1 MKLYMKIPLVLLSF
15 IFLNPSFASNRLDLC
30 DLETRYPTY
39 FKGFAKTDMDLI
51 DFYRSGE
58 KILEPNMALV
68 PHFEK
73 LKEELDGIDN
83 PALADLKKELTQFI
97 GDEKKHTLLHYI
109 FSVAQAAIFT
119 SEKSEVEDQ
128 FFRLAGFSMP
138 YSLINIAKPEGD
150 LWQALLSWKRDHDSR
165 GDFTHRTHHTFSDR
179 VDQISDSLR
188 KGPFNSVPYF
198 LLCTEPK
205 EDFFGF
211 FYLAWTYSQGIHPV
225 PVTLKS
231 GDERLHGIPMTPWGK
246 FCHDLAHSEIDTG
259 DHSVEQFVN
268 NILDFYL
275 TKLKDHFK
283 DLSTEEKKQYAIKNM
298 IPYVTEFSLSVYNAY
313 RESTLAI
320 LERSLKVMK
329 VGEEEKLPELFKAF
343 AAGAFL
349 QSHETPVDLSA
360 RFATSSLQEVLRSS
374 VQPVLSL
381 LDETL
386 KKDEG
391 KDEEIEEK
399 KSTSVVKADLLSTSF
414 MTGETPLTDEEIFD
428 IIKKRPLR
436 EYNLDWY
443 RSEASAPINE
453 EEISEYSVKRNQF
466 YIEVTIHM
474 MDGQDY
480 VYRAETNYSRRL
492 NLDHDR
498 QFLLPARS
506 ILEDRYE
513 YHIPKVPSEGKFEGD
528 PEGFEFAV
536 GESRTALDL
545 GRRHLLDFF
554 LKTAIDLSEDESE
567 SEITISDRY
576 AIRYSK
582 ALNKLQKAMPPFIEN
597 IQSFLSEAMP
607 KSFSELK

>member
-1 MKLYMKIPLVLLSF
+1 MSFFKKVLIVSLTLASAF
-15 IFLNPSFASNRLDLC
+15 ISGSLFASHRQDLC
-30 DLETRYPTY
+30 ELEKRYPTY
-39 FKGFAKTDMDLI
+39 FRGFSKTDMDLI

-58 KILEPNMALV
+58 KILEPNTALV
-68 PHFEK
+68 SKFEK
-73 LKEELDGIDN
+73 LKEQLDGIDN
-83 PALADLKKELTQFI
+83 PALTDLKKELAQFI

-119 SEKSEVEDQ
+119 SDKSDIENQ

-150 LWQALLSWKRDHDSR
+150 LWRALLSWKRKHDDR
-165 GDFTHRTHHTFSDR
+165 GDFTHRTYCQFSDR

-188 KGPFNSVPYF
+188 KGLFNSVPYF
-198 LLCTEPK
+198 LLCTESK

-225 PVTLKS
+225 PVTLKP
-231 GDERLHGIPMTPWGK
+231 GDERVHGIPMTPWGK
-246 FCHDLAHSEIDTG
+246 LCHDLAHSKIDTG

-268 NILDFYL
+268 NILNFYL
-275 TKLKDHFK
+275 TKLKDNLK
-283 DLSTEEKKQYAIKNM
+283 TLSIEQKKQYGVKNM
-298 IPYVTEFSLSVYNAY
+298 IPYVTEFALSVYNAY

-360 RFATSSLQEVLRSS
+360 RFATSSLPEILRSS
-374 VQPVLSL
+374 VQPILSL
-381 LDETL
+381 LDESL

-391 KDEEIEEK
+391 IEEK

-414 MTGETPLTDEEIFD
+414 TTGETPLSDEEIFE
-428 IIKKRPLR
+428 IIKKRPIR

-443 RSEASAPINE
+443 PFDASSPIKE

-498 QFLLPARS
+498 QFLLPAKS
-506 ILEDRYE
+506 ILKDRYK
-513 YHIPKVPSEGKFEGD
+513 YSIPKVPSEEAFAGNPESFES
-528 PEGFEFAV
+528 AV
-536 GESRTALDL
+536 GECRAVLDL

-554 LKTAIDLSEDESE
+554 LKTAIDLSQEESE
-567 SEITISDRY
+567 DKATIADRY
-576 AIRYSK
+576 AIRYSR
-582 ALNKLQKAMPPFIEN
+582 AISKLQKTMPPFIEN
-597 IQSFLSEAMP
+597 IQSFLSEAMTQTISGT
-607 KSFSELK
+607 K